1 MKNEE
6 MKRLLSGDGIVNL
19 VVRLGIITLCAG
31 LILGL
36 AYTVT
41 KTPIEQQTIK
51 QETEARIDVLPQADD
66 FTQLEVQPDEA
77 FAIVQQVYQ
86 GTAGGSPVG
95 YTFAITTKAFSP
107 NLKMTVGIDMNGV
120 VTGVNIGS
128 HEETPG
134 LGANATNPE
143 FLAQYVGVDGP
154 YTVVK
159 AATGVTGEIN
169 AITGATITS
178 KGVTDAVSAAREY
191 YNKYLAEGA

>member
-1 MKNEE
+1 MKNENV
-6 MKRLLSGDGIVNL
+6 KALLSGDGIVNL
-19 VVRLGIITLCAG
+19 MVRLGIITLCAG

-51 QETEARIDVLPQADD
+51 QETEARMEVLPQADD
-66 FTQLEVQPDEA
+66 FKKLDVEPDEG

-86 GTAGGSPVG
+86 GTASGQPVG

-107 NLKMTVGIDMNGV
+107 NLKMTVGIDMEGRV
-120 VTGVNIGS
+120 SGVNISS

-143 FLAQYVGVDGP
+143 FLAQYVGVDGS

-159 AATGVTGEIN
+159 SATGETGEIN

-178 KGVTDAVSAAREY
+178 KGVTDAVTAAREY
-191 YNKYLAEGA
+191 FSKYLAEGV